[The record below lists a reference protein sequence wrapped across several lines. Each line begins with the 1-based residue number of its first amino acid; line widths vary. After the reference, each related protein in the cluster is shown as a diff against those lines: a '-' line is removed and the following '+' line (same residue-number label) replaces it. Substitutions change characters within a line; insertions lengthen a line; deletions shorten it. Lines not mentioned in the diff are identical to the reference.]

1 VAGAVDLQ
9 PRRLDHLCAGAVSRS
24 RDGDL
29 LPIGE
34 NGMQEHVVPKEATT
48 QDPRVRHE
56 LSVLDDLFTGQL
68 HDHHFDEDLAWA
80 EPLDDDERQ
89 EMKQELATAL
99 VTAMLTRDWSEY
111 DEALGAWRATA
122 EVLRDH
128 ELTAR
133 LMADDDP
140 TEEVPLRRP

>member
-1 VAGAVDLQ
+1 
-9 PRRLDHLCAGAVSRS
+9 
-24 RDGDL
+24 
-29 LPIGE
+29 
-34 NGMQEHVVPKEATT
+34 MQEHAVPKEATT

-122 EVLRDH
+122 EALGDH